1 MTRAHKP
8 VVKILTSAIM
18 GILACNVNAAGF
30 SVYGEGNGINASNFA
45 AGSAAEVHDASTAW
59 YNPAGLALL
68 HSPQVVSA
76 GTGILAS
83 GKASGTAT
91 YTSFTAANTPSPA
104 PTNPYK
110 ETFNDLQGGKNA
122 FIPAFHYS
130 HPINAD
136 SAFGISVVTPYGLA
150 TKWREDSAV
159 RYNATNSELLTINVA
174 PSVGAKVHE
183 NVAIGL
189 GIDVQYAAVTFNKV
203 IGAPVYSSNSGLP
216 ASYVDSTSH
225 NEGDSV
231 GVGFHAGVLGLFND
245 NHTRVGVN
253 YQSKMRHKFNGH
265 STLTGRLAD
274 PTFDPLV
281 PLTANPLAVNRNN
294 DLQSNT
300 VDFPAVTTL
309 SAFHDVNDDWAVM
322 GSLVYTQWKS
332 VSQIVLTNVAGPVS
346 LGGSKLQSNSLL
358 NYKNAWRAALGANYK
373 LNEAFTFRFGGGYDE
388 TPTNDTDRDMRLPDA
403 NRWTIALGG
412 DYQVRDDI
420 SIGFGWTHFFFD
432 TGRVNKSER
441 ALSLA
446 GGTGG
451 YAIDNIQATAS
462 TNADLFGAQLV
473 WTMDKEVVMD
483 TK

>member
-18 GILACNVNAAGF
+18 GILACNANAAGF

-45 AGSAAEVHDASTAW
+45 AGAAAEVHDASTAW

-68 HSPQVVSA
+68 HEQQTVMA
-76 GTGILAS
+76 GSGVLAS

-91 YTSFTAANTPSPA
+91 YNSFGLVGNNVVPLSYT
-104 PTNPYK
+104 
-110 ETFNDLQGGKNA
+110 EGFNDLQGGKNA

-136 SAFGISVVTPYGLA
+136 SAFGISVVTPFGLA
-150 TKWREDSAV
+150 TKWRENSAV

-174 PSVGAKVHE
+174 PAVGAKIHE
-183 NVAIGL
+183 NVAVGL

-203 IGAPVYSSNSGLP
+203 LGDPALATAQNLP
-216 ASYVDSTSH
+216 ATFYDSSTH

-231 GVGFHAGVLGLFND
+231 GVGFHAGVLGAFND

-265 STLTGRLAD
+265 STLTGRLVNISVA
-274 PTFDPLV
+274 P
-281 PLTANPLAVNRNN
+281 NPLDVYRTN

-300 VDFPAVTTL
+300 IDFPAITTL

-332 VSQIVLTNVAGPVS
+332 VAQIILTNVAGPN
-346 LGGSKLQSNSLL
+346 GTKLQSASEL
-358 NYKNAWRAALGANYK
+358 NYKNVWRAAAGANYK
-373 LNEAFTFRFGGGYDE
+373 VSEDFTFRFGGGYDE
-388 TPTNDTDRDMRLPDA
+388 NPTNDIDRDMRLPDA
-403 NRWTIALGG
+403 DRWTIALGG
-412 DYQVRDDI
+412 DYKVREDMT
-420 SIGFGWTHFFFD
+420 IGFGWTHFFFGK
-432 TGRVNKSER
+432 GRVNKNDSG
-441 ALSLA
+441 LSLI
-446 GGTGG
+446 GSGLTPPR
-451 YAIDNIQATAS
+451 QASETIVSTAS
-462 TNADLFGAQLV
+462 TNADIFGAQLV
-473 WTMDKEVVMD
+473 WTMDKEIVGP